1 MNQKRKM
8 TMRCHKFL
16 AILLIIMF
24 LIVFFSCSYLLL
36 KDYFELKDN
45 NDSNENLIEETIEV
59 NEETQEKIIDW
70 DYLKSVNED
79 IIGWIEIE
87 DTKINYPILQDNNN
101 LYYLK
106 HTYNKK
112 YSSIIFFCINS
123 GFLLII

>member
-79 IIGWIEIE
+79 IIVQWLGSQCRPWE
-87 DTKINYPILQDNNN
+87 KG
-101 LYYLK
+101 K
-106 HTYNKK
+106 
-112 YSSIIFFCINS
+112 SSS
-123 GFLLII
+123 YQPLLPRR